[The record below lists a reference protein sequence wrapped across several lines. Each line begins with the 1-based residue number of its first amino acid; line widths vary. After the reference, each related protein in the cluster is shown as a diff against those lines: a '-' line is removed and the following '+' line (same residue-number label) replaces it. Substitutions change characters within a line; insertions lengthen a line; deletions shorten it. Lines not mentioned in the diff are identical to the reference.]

1 MPAEEIDV
9 EVDAD
14 KVSIKA
20 NAGGNI
26 SGTALIKM

>member
-26 SGTALIKM
+26 SGKHNQM